1 MTRRESRENAFL
13 LLFEQ
18 CFHPEP
24 IEEIAAL
31 AAQMRDFETDDFT
44 MQLAGGVNE
53 SLDEVD
59 ASFEP
64 HLIKWQKNRISKV
77 ALCLLRIAAYEI
89 TRLEDIPVSVSIN
102 EAVVLAKKYAGEE
115 DDSFINGV
123 LGSLARSVEE
133 AK

>member
-77 ALCLLRIAAYEI
+77 SLCLLRIAAYEI

-102 EAVVLAKKYAGEE
+102 EAVELAKKYAGEE
-115 DDSFINGV
+115 DAAFINGV

-133 AK
+133 TK

>member
-64 HLIKWQKNRISKV
+64 HLIKW
-77 ALCLLRIAAYEI
+77 
-89 TRLEDIPVSVSIN
+89 
-102 EAVVLAKKYAGEE
+102 
-115 DDSFINGV
+115 
-123 LGSLARSVEE
+123 
-133 AK
+133 

>member
-53 SLDEVD
+53 SLNEVD

-102 EAVVLAKKYAGEE
+102 EAVELAKKYAGEE
-115 DDSFINGV
+115 DAAFINGV